1 MKLLFAERRE
11 CGKALALARRID
23 REYAEAAKKRQ
34 AEQRTFQTPDFRPGD
49 PAAAYYA
56 HLETIRRHLTIED
69 YSRGNAMTIL
79 SGVSAGKRVLVLCGV
94 ASGVPEHARPLDG
107 PENAVLYDP
116 ASV

>member
-11 CGKALALARRID
+11 CGKALALVRRID

-69 YSRGNAMTIL
+69 YSRVDAMTIL
-79 SGVSAGKRVLVLCGV
+79 SGVSAGKRV
-94 ASGVPEHARPLDG
+94 SGAMWRCFWSSRARPTTG
-107 PENAVLYDP
+107 WP
-116 ASV
+116 